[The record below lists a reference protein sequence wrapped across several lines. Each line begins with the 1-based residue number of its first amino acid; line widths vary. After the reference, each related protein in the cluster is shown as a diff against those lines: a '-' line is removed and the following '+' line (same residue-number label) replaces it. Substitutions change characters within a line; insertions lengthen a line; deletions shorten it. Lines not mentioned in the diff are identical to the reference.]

1 MKLLC
6 HQTETFVSLWRNFCF
21 SLRKKLKLGDT
32 FFSWQVIRGLKVLLD
47 SDVAALYGV
56 ETKRVNEAV
65 KNNQEKF
72 PSGYIIELTD
82 KEMYPLR
89 SKYSTANLSSKVR
102 VNAKAFSEKGLY
114 MLATILRSPQAT
126 ETTIA
131 IIESFTKLRDFSRNI
146 SSVIQTSDPQ
156 IQKSLLERSSELIN
170 DLLDTDG
177 DILESEST
185 IELNLAIL
193 KMKRTVK
200 KKTKG

>member
-1 MKLLC
+1 MKKDVVKL
-6 HQTETFVSLWRNFCF
+6 TEQEVEKRIIE
-21 SLRKKLKLGDT
+21 
-32 FFSWQVIRGLKVLLD
+32 IRGMKVLLD

-65 KNNQEKF
+65 KNNPDKF
-72 PSGYIIELTD
+72 PYNYVIELTD
-82 KEMYPLR
+82 REMYPLR
-89 SKYSTANLSSKVR
+89 SKFSTTNLSSMIR
-102 VNAKAFSEKGLY
+102 VNVKAFSEKGLY
-114 MLATILRSPQAT
+114 MLATILRSPKAT

-146 SSVIQTSDPQ
+146 SSIIQESDPR

-177 DILESEST
+177 DITESEST

-193 KMKRTVK
+193 KMKRTVI
-200 KKTKG
+200 KKTKS

>member
-1 MKLLC
+1 MKTNNVNL
-6 HQTETFVSLWRNFCF
+6 TEQEVENRIIE
-21 SLRKKLKLGDT
+21 
-32 FFSWQVIRGLKVLLD
+32 IRGLKVLLD

-65 KNNQEKF
+65 KNNLEKF

-131 IIESFTKLRDFSRNI
+131 IIESFAKLREFSRNI

-156 IQKSLLERSSELIN
+156 VQKSLLERSSELIN

-177 DILESEST
+177 EILESEST